1 MNTIRPARLTLV
13 EIVLFALIAPVFLMF
28 AGSGALR
35 APDQSLP
42 ASLFWDFV
50 AGLIYFGP
58 AIIGAALLSALV
70 AMTSKRMP
78 TPWRTIF
85 VVGAP
90 AVLLPIAV
98 AVSLAI
104 EARRGAPLINRG
116 SPYVY
121 IAAPA
126 GLLIG
131 LVMALVLRTSEEK
144 VPLEPTSRTP
154 ATF

>member
-1 MNTIRPARLTLV
+1 M
-13 EIVLFALIAPVFLMF
+13 
-28 AGSGALR
+28 
-35 APDQSLP
+35 
-42 ASLFWDFV
+42 
-50 AGLIYFGP
+50 
-58 AIIGAALLSALV
+58 
-70 AMTSKRMP
+70 
-78 TPWRTIF
+78 
-85 VVGAP
+85 
-90 AVLLPIAV
+90 LLPIAV